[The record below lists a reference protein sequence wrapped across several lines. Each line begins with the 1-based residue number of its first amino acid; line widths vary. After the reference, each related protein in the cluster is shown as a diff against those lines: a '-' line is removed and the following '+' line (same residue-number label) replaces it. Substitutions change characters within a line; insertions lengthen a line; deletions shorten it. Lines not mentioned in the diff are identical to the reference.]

1 MDYAEKN
8 RSVLQEL
15 RPKLYEK
22 LIEREKE
29 QQPSFDSFEK
39 TETRDGN
46 WALCIKNDGKVNRM
60 NSTYRPAQEA
70 KKWADQFTFQN
81 MNIITI
87 LYGLGNG
94 IFLGELLKRLDADA
108 KVFVCEPDFAL
119 FCFCI
124 ENFDMEDVLKDERVQ
139 IYVDQINLDGFAG
152 ALERNVHWTNLP
164 SQILSFHPNYDK
176 VYIEQYKDFLAAVEN
191 ANKMAKVNR
200 DTEAHL
206 AHSAVSNVMKNLHF
220 IKDSNYIPDLIEKI
234 PDGVPAIVVAAG
246 PSLDKNIDQL
256 KNAKGKAFI
265 LATDTAVKYL
275 LMHDAPFDAIIT
287 LDAKKSPRHLTD
299 ERCEQVPIFSNVEAK
314 NLFLEKNRSRKIWFR
329 SEPYTEAL
337 YSEFGREFPP
347 YSSGGSVAT
356 GAFSTCA
363 ALGFK
368 KIVLIGQD
376 LAYDGDVTHAGGV
389 EKHIVNESYGMKMVD
404 GVNGGKVRSRYDW
417 LIYKDWFEDAI
428 RALPEIEVIDATEGG
443 ALIEGSKVRTL
454 ADVIKKEC
462 KKEFDFAAVLEETG
476 PTFSAEEYTK
486 VKEKMLHLEKE
497 FVLLR
502 GKATEGKKAQ
512 EDLMKL
518 IRKHN
523 TSAQKE
529 EKCLKTIR
537 KVNNVIAKQSAYNL
551 LDTYITGMTT
561 EKVQQINMLSED
573 ADQNMLQTLAIS
585 GAVYTAMIEAID
597 ELTPLLK
604 ESLAKL

>member
-8 RSVLQEL
+8 RSILQEL

-22 LIEREKE
+22 MMEKE
-29 QQPSFDSFEK
+29 EEQSLSFESFDK
-39 TETRDGN
+39 IETRDGN
-46 WALCIKNDGKVNRM
+46 WALCIKKDGKVNRM
-60 NSTYRPAQEA
+60 NSTYRPLQEA
-70 KKWADQFTFQN
+70 KKWAEQFNYQN
-81 MNIITI
+81 MNIIAI

-94 IFLGELLKRLDADA
+94 VFLGEMLKHLDSDA
-108 KVFVCEPDFAL
+108 KVYVCEPDLAL
-119 FCFCI
+119 FQYCLDH
-124 ENFDMEDVLKDERVQ
+124 FDMEEILNDERVQ

-152 ALERNVHWTNLP
+152 ALERNVHWTNLT
-164 SQILSFHPNYDK
+164 SQIVSHHPSYDK
-176 VYIEQYKDFLAAVEN
+176 VYIEQYKDFLAVVEN
-191 ANKMAKVNR
+191 VNKLAKVNR
-200 DTEAHL
+200 DTEEHL

-220 IKDSNYIPDLIEKI
+220 IKDSNYIPDLTAEISEE
-234 PDGVPAIVVAAG
+234 VPAIVVAAG
-246 PSLDKNIDQL
+246 PSLDKNIDLL

-275 LMHDAPFDAIIT
+275 LAHDAPFDAIIT
-287 LDAKKSPRHLTD
+287 LDARKSPKHLAD
-299 ERCEQVPIFSNVEAK
+299 ERCEKVPIFSNVEAK
-314 NLFLEKNRSRKIWFR
+314 NLFLENNRSRKIWFR
-329 SEPYTEAL
+329 CEPYTEAL
-337 YSEFGREFPP
+337 YKDFGREFPP

-356 GAFSTCA
+356 GAFSTCV

-389 EKHIVNESYGMKMVD
+389 EKHIVNESYGSKMVD

-454 ADVIKKEC
+454 ADVIENEC
-462 KKEFDFAAVLEETG
+462 NREFDFAAILEKTG
-476 PTFSAEEYTK
+476 PTFSAEEYAK
-486 VKEKMLHLEKE
+486 VKDKMLHLEKE
-497 FVLLR
+497 FVLLHS
-502 GKATEGKKAQ
+502 KAKEGKKAQ
-512 EDLMKL
+512 EELTKL
-518 IRKHN
+518 IHTHN
-523 TSAQKE
+523 MSAQKE

-537 KVNNVIAKQSAYNL
+537 KVNNVIEKQSAYKL
-551 LDTYITGMTT
+551 LDTYITGTTT

-573 ADQNMLQTLAIS
+573 ADENMLQTLAIS
-585 GAVYTAMIEAID
+585 GAVYSAMIEAVE

>member
-1 MDYAEKN
+1 MDYAKNN
-8 RSVLQEL
+8 RSILQEL

-22 LIEREKE
+22 MIEKEKE
-29 QQPSFDSFEK
+29 QDFSFDQFEK
-39 TETRDGN
+39 IETRDGN
-46 WALCIKNDGKVNRM
+46 WALCIKKDGKVNRM
-60 NSTYRPAQEA
+60 NSTYRPVQEA
-70 KKWADQFTFQN
+70 KKWADQFDFQN
-81 MNIITI
+81 MNIIAT
-87 LYGLGNG
+87 LFGLGNG
-94 IFLGELLKRLDADA
+94 IFLEELLKRLDSDA
-108 KVFVCEPDFAL
+108 KVFVCEPDLAL
-119 FCFCI
+119 FLFCL
-124 ENFDMEDVLKDERVQ
+124 EQFDMEHVLKDERVQ
-139 IYVDQINLDGFAG
+139 LYVDQINLDGFGG
-152 ALERNVHWTNLP
+152 ALDRNVHWTSIP
-164 SQILSFHPNYDK
+164 SQILGFHPNYDK

-191 ANKMAKVNR
+191 TNKMAKVNR

-206 AHSAVSNVMKNLHF
+206 AQSAVENVMKNLHF
-220 IKDSNYIPDLIEKI
+220 IKDSNYIPDFIEKI
-234 PDGVPAIVVAAG
+234 PEGVPAIVVAAG

-299 ERCEQVPIFSNVEAK
+299 ERCERVPIFSNVEAK
-314 NLFLEKNRSRKIWFR
+314 NLFLEKNKSRKIWFR

-337 YSEFGREFPP
+337 YNEFGREFPP

-356 GAFSTCA
+356 GAFSTCV

-368 KIVLIGQD
+368 KVVLIGQD
-376 LAYDGDVTHAGGV
+376 LAYDGEMTHAGGV
-389 EKHIVNESYGMKMVD
+389 ELHIVNESYGIKMVD
-404 GVNGGKVRSRYDW
+404 GVNGNKVRSRYDW

-443 ALIEGSKVRTL
+443 ALIQGSKVRTL
-454 ADVIKKEC
+454 SDVIETEC
-462 KKEFDFAAVLEETG
+462 KTEFDFAAILAETE
-476 PTFSAEEYTK
+476 PTFTEDEY
-486 VKEKMLHLEKE
+486 EKIKAKILHLEKE
-497 FVLLR
+497 FVLLHS
-502 GKATEGKKAQ
+502 KAKEGKKAQ

-518 IRKHN
+518 IRNNN

-573 ADQNMLQTLAIS
+573 ADENMLHTLAIS
-585 GAVYTAMIEAID
+585 GAVYSAMIEAVE